1 MSHTQQ
7 TLEEQLERLIDKR
20 NKVRPKTDEERELDE
35 QIQKIR
41 QELQRRAAFPT
52 PPPPEP
58 KRHAYLN
65 WVLSRCSRLELS
77 GIDRKA
83 SGTDADS
90 DLNLDAVYT
99 ALLTLSSGQAMQEME
114 PTNAKERERR
124 LSALELLNRHERLVL
139 LGDPGSGKSTFVNF
153 VAMCLAGAW
162 LDDSQANFLRLT
174 APLPDKEGKDEEEP
188 QEWNAGLLLPV
199 LVILRDFAA
208 RGLPQ
213 SGAEGKAKHLWNY
226 LVQDLEENMQGAFVE
241 DLQQQLQEHGGLL
254 LLDGLDELPDAE
266 QRRLQIKQA
275 VEDFRQLFPKC
286 RLLVTSRTYAYQ
298 EQNWKLSGFHEAVL
312 APFSEGQIRRF
323 VDRWYAYVATLR
335 GMKAD
340 DAQGRAE
347 LLKRV
352 IFQSRRLYSFAE
364 RPLLLTLMASLHAW
378 RGGSLPE
385 KREELYNDSVDL
397 LLDWWESP
405 KVVRSPEGEIV
416 VAQESLTELLK
427 VGKDCVRDALNLLAF
442 QAHQSQPDLQG
453 AADIPQKDLLAALM
467 QISESPDLRPARLI
481 EYLRD
486 RAGLLLPHGV
496 GMYSFPH
503 RTFQEY
509 LAACYLTDDDYPEQI
524 ADLARQE
531 PNRWREV
538 ALLAGAKAA
547 RGSSSTVWLLAGA
560 LCYKD
565 RDDADSGPED
575 AWGALLAGQA
585 LGDIA
590 NLHKITER
598 NQRKCRRI
606 RDWLIAV
613 LSEQQPVDGPFP
625 VVERA
630 LAGNMLAKL
639 GDPRPGVGLR
649 EDGLPDIRWR
659 KVPEGK
665 FVMGSGQ
672 RGIDVAKAYIEKSNL
687 SDDDKSL
694 LVGWLE
700 EETPQH
706 TLFLSEF
713 QMSCYPITNGQYQ
726 RFIEEGG
733 YTEKYQKY
741 WTTEGWSW
749 KEQENVTGSEHYG
762 VAFDFFN
769 QPVVG
774 VSWYEATAFCGW
786 LTERLRDCGALPE
799 TEVIRL
805 PTEAEWEKAARGEDG
820 RIFPW
825 GDQITPEHA
834 NYGDTGL
841 GVTSAVGCFPQ
852 GASPYG
858 CEEMAGNV
866 YEWCQDWFGEEYYE
880 ASPPEN
886 PTGPDSGSARVI
898 RGGDWGIFAA
908 DCRSAYRLNLDPG
921 KRFVGVGF
929 RLLRTPS

>member
-65 WVLSRCSRLELS
+65 WVLSRCSRLDLS

-114 PTNAKERERR
+114 QDSGRDRERR
-124 LSALELLNRHERLVL
+124 LSALDLLNRHERLVL
-139 LGDPGSGKSTFVNF
+139 MGDPGSGKSTFVNF

-162 LDDSQANFLRLT
+162 LDDPQANFLRLT
-174 APLPDKEGKDEEEP
+174 APLPDKEGKDAEEP
-188 QEWNAGLLLPV
+188 QEWTAGLLLPL
-199 LVILRDFAA
+199 LVTLRDFAA

-226 LVQDLEENMQGAFVE
+226 LVQDLEENLQGAFVE
-241 DLQQQLQEHGGLL
+241 GLQQHLQEHGGLL
-254 LLDGLDELPDAE
+254 LLDGLDEVPEAE
-266 QRRLQIKQA
+266 QRRAQIKQA

-323 VDRWYAYVATLR
+323 VDRWYAHVATMR
-335 GMKAD
+335 GMKPD

-347 LLKRV
+347 LLKRA
-352 IFQSRRLYSFAE
+352 IFHSDRLYSFAE

-385 KREELYNDSVDL
+385 KRGELYAEATDL
-397 LLDWWESP
+397 LLDWWERA
-405 KVVRSPEGEIV
+405 KVVRSGERQV
-416 VAQESLTELLK
+416 VIEQPSLTEMLK
-427 VGKDCVRDALNLLAF
+427 IGKDCLEQVLYTLAF
-442 QAHQSQPDLQG
+442 EAHEAQPDLEG
-453 AADIPQKDLLAALM
+453 TANLPEEKLVAALIRHS
-467 QISESPDLRPARLI
+467 QNKDLRPARLI
-481 EYLRD
+481 EFLSD
-486 RAGLLLPHGV
+486 RAGLLLPHANQV
-496 GMYSFPH
+496 YTFPH

-509 LAACYLTDDDYPEQI
+509 LAACYVTGQEEYPDNI
-524 ADLARQE
+524 AELARKE
-531 PNRWREV
+531 PQRWREV
-538 ALLAGAKAA
+538 VLLAAA
-547 RGSSSTVWLLAGA
+547 RVATAAPMIWSLADA
-560 LCYKD
+560 LCYQ
-565 RDDADSGPED
+565 DAACGKVTAQD

-585 LGDIA
+585 LADTIA
-590 NLHKITER
+590 PKQVKPR
-598 NQRKCRRI
+598 NQPKLDRVRT
-606 RDWLIAV
+606 WLTAILTSQQP
-613 LSEQQPVDGPFP
+613 LSEPFP
-625 VVERA
+625 AVERV
-630 LAGNMLAKL
+630 LAGNLLAKL
-639 GDPRPGVGLR
+639 GDSRRGVGLR
-649 EDGLPDIRWR
+649 EDGLPDIIWR
-659 KVPEGK
+659 EVPEGK
-665 FVMGSGQ
+665 FVMGSDPG
-672 RGIDVAKAYIEKSNL
+672 GIDRAKTLIEKIEVDFL
-687 SDDDKSL
+687 KRFYTDA
-694 LVGWLE
+694 LE
-700 EETPQH
+700 RETPHH
-706 TLFLSEF
+706 TVSLSLYR
-713 QMSCYPITNGQYQ
+713 MSRYPVTNAQYKI
-726 RFIEEGG
+726 FVEDGG
-733 YTEKYQKY
+733 YTEDWKQCWTKKGWNWKQK
-741 WTTEGWSW
+741 
-749 KEQENVTGSEHYG
+749 EHVNG
-762 VAFDFFN
+762 PDKRGGEFDLPN
-769 QPVVG
+769 HPVVM

-786 LTERLRDCGALPE
+786 LTKRLRDCGALSS

-825 GDQITPEHA
+825 GDEIDPEHA

-841 GVTSAVGCFPQ
+841 GVTSAVGCFSQ
-852 GASPYG
+852 GTSPYG

-866 YEWCQDWFGEEYYE
+866 YEWCQDWYAKDYYKS
-880 ASPPEN
+880 SPLEN
-886 PTGPDSGSARVI
+886 PMGPDSGSYRVI
-898 RGGDWGIFAA
+898 RGGLWGDIAA
-908 DCRSAYRLNLDPG
+908 GCRSAGRDSSDPG
-921 KRFVGVGF
+921 ERYDSVGF